1 MARPF
6 TQAQTLGFWRDLALS
21 YLAAQTLPVCK
32 KRVLPSL
39 SSNPHMSLFSAALY
53 VYLFHHRRQA
63 PAREPA
69 VANMTPLS
77 SETRPCA
84 SAPCSW
90 GGCASLRCGSFWP
103 PALPACRRQYD
114 VPLIRNATLRV
125 RPLLLGRMRI
135 APARQLLAAGTAGT
149 ARLTFHAFAAKSS
162 AENHIFQPF
171 LPENSLSKPLR
182 RVYNG

>member
-6 TQAQTLGFWRDLALS
+6 TQAQRWASGAI
-21 YLAAQTLPVCK
+21 LPCHTSPH
-32 KRVLPSL
+32 RRSL
-39 SSNPHMSLFSAALY
+39 SAKNASCRLCRRIPTCLSSPLQEPWF
-53 VYLFHHRRQA
+53 FHHRRQA